1 MTSITA
7 ELLIEQ
13 SEAVRMD
20 IRNLEENIRDVTFDS
35 PKQLLAVKKLLE
47 MYRRLEDELHDAIAL
62 FE

>member
-13 SEAVRMD
+13 SEAIRMD
-20 IRNLEENIRDVTFDS
+20 IKNLEENIREVTFDT
-35 PKQLLAVKKLLE
+35 PKQLLALKKLID